1 MAGKTFAKP
10 LKTAHPN
17 QNASKN
23 SAAAK
28 HRALAALLES
38 RTIVA
43 AAQKAQI
50 GESTLRRWLRE
61 DEDFQQQL
69 RHHRQQA
76 LGHVA
81 LPVQQRAASSN
92 APPKPSRPCS
102 TTWRRKK
109 RVEPGRAA
117 MLRTALDFAFRADS
131 YNDLAER
138 LDALERA
145 AEDQKSGTKY
155 KDEPFPARQ
164 EDQGGPGDTD
174 LLAVLPP
181 PYVRAGKSAG
191 RGFVHDGQA
200 HTRTL
205 RGSTE

>member
-10 LKTAHPN
+10 LKTAHQNQN

-28 HRALAALLES
+28 DRALAALLDS

-43 AAQKAQI
+43 AAPKAQI

-61 DEDFQQQL
+61 DDDFQQQL

-81 LPVQQRAASSN
+81 LRLQQRAASSKGP
-92 APPKPSRPCS
+92 AGPSMPCS
-102 TTWRRKK
+102 TNLASEK

-117 MLRTALDFAFRADS
+117 MLRTALDVAFRAAS

-138 LDALERA
+138 LDALESSRRRPKIRHEKQRRA
-145 AEDQKSGTKY
+145 VPRKTG
-155 KDEPFPARQ
+155 
-164 EDQGGPGDTD
+164 
-174 LLAVLPP
+174 
-181 PYVRAGKSAG
+181 
-191 RGFVHDGQA
+191 
-200 HTRTL
+200 
-205 RGSTE
+205 